1 MQIRNEYADYVE
13 NEGLPKISSKMLV
26 RNDPKFQSE
35 YNFSKDESIILPQN
49 SIRNSLNK
57 EQVDDEF
64 KRLMHSSQ
72 YSAGSESF
80 SPGREYIENKPL
92 VINARQSGY
101 TVFPSMI
108 EKPST
113 RNQRSKEL
121 YNAGGNI
128 LSQDVSIIQEDSSIM
143 PRNLISSEYAP
154 RSDQYPT
161 TVTGIPTNSTVIRI
175 RGKNNQYKSKKGLIE
190 YTPDEEFIINSKR
203 KDVIQASQRLKK
215 LEQYEK
221 KQLNKVKDEIYKL
234 EEERKKDEDERKIKR
249 KELLDKRKKLLDDR
263 RQLELKRQKRLENN
277 SVEAT
282 SNFYD
287 SSYNL

>member
-1 MQIRNEYADYVE
+1 MV
-13 NEGLPKISSKMLV
+13 V

-35 YNFSKDESIILPQN
+35 YNFSKDDKIALPQN
-49 SIRNSLNK
+49 SIRSNLNK
-57 EQVDDEF
+57 EHIDEEF
-64 KRLMHSSQ
+64 KRLMQSSQ
-72 YSAGSESF
+72 YSSGSGSF
-80 SPGREYIENKPL
+80 SPGREYLENKPS
-92 VINARQSGY
+92 VVNARQSGY

-128 LSQDVSIIQEDSSIM
+128 LSQDMSMIHGDSSVAS
-143 PRNLISSEYAP
+143 RQLNNSEYAP
-154 RSDQYPT
+154 RSDQFPT
-161 TVTGIPTNSTVIRI
+161 TATGAASNSTVIRI
-175 RGKNNQYKSKKGLIE
+175 RGKNNQYRSKKGLIE
-190 YTPDEEFIINSKR
+190 YTPDEEIVINSKR
-203 KDVIQASQRLKK
+203 KDVIQASQRLRK

-221 KQLNKVKDEIYKL
+221 KQLNKVKDEIFKL
-234 EEERKKDEDERKIKR
+234 EEERKKDEEERKMKR

-263 RQLELKRQKRLENN
+263 RQLELKRQKRLEKD

-287 SSYNL
+287 SHYNL